1 MTSEKILYEMNE
13 ITCSIKTPNEFDYLY
28 VSLNDIE
35 ERAWS
40 AIRELI
46 KKKVKIHNL
55 VVLDFY
61 EQENKIK
68 SDIETQSLGFID
80 NIIFIK
86 AKKQDYEA
94 NFRNIR
100 ATTGNEL
107 SNKIVGVDISCMPTP
122 QFFFIIKMV

>member
-1 MTSEKILYEMNE
+1 MTSEKILYDMNE
-13 ITCSIKTPNEFDYLY
+13 ITCSIKTPNEFEYFY

-68 SDIETQSLGFID
+68 SYIETQSLRLID
-80 NIIFIK
+80 NIMFIK
-86 AKKQDYEA
+86 AQK
-94 NFRNIR
+94 
-100 ATTGNEL
+100 
-107 SNKIVGVDISCMPTP
+107 
-122 QFFFIIKMV
+122 